1 MQQEILTKL
10 TDEDKAKGHI
20 LPLLPLPNAK
30 ENTFFVIHNWMITHL
45 NLSGNDLFLFGIIF
59 GFCNNTGT
67 VCYCGRDYLASIM
80 NVTNIT
86 VTRSVKNLEDRNLII
101 VDRVQTKDK
110 SNNYY
115 SINVDE
121 LIKIIKDKS
130 EDIPK
135 EIEEIKT
142 NSLNNT
148 EVKEV
153 ISTNNNDITS
163 NTDIE
168 EVIYDKEEQNYT
180 TKNKNIE
187 DTNNNLLP
195 HQLQNV
201 TRSGNK
207 LLDYNICIY
216 NIDNN
221 IENNKIKNFI
231 VEPEISDIHLTN
243 SETVNLS
250 NTDSV
255 SIDNKTEIDKKT
267 NKNIEFHLGQKKQ
280 RKRKTNDKAKMFALI
295 KQLFFNDNIKEP
307 DLVEALTKFLQQRIS
322 RSDAIK
328 LTYDVWE
335 KQLQLLIQVSE
346 GDYKYALGLVNDAY
360 NGGYRSVCF
369 SNQQKTKN
377 NRYNKKMSYNL
388 HKDEMTTKIATM
400 SRKERE
406 EYYKN
411 NIALD
416 ENGNPMTF

>member
-1 MQQEILTKL
+1 MNKQEDILTKL
-10 TDEDKAKGHI
+10 TDEEKSKGHI

-30 ENTFFVIHNWMITHL
+30 ENTFFVIHNWMITYL
-45 NLSGNDLFLFGIIF
+45 GLSGNDLFLFGIIF

-80 NVTNIT
+80 NVTSIT
-86 VTRSVKNLEDRNLII
+86 VTRSVKNLEDKKLII

-130 EDIPK
+130 ENIDKTTAENATVNDTKKNTNKIVA
-135 EIEEIKT
+135 KT
-142 NSLNNT
+142 NKN
-148 EVKEV
+148 VKNPVENV
-153 ISTNNNDITS
+153 NY
-163 NTDIE
+163 E
-168 EVIYDKEEQNYT
+168 KEEQNY
-180 TKNKNIE
+180 KVECRNAYNPS
-187 DTNNNLLP
+187 NNMLLP
-195 HQLQNV
+195 QLQFV
-201 TRSGNK
+201 TGPRNK
-207 LLDYNICIY
+207 LLDYNIGIY

-231 VEPEISDIHLTN
+231 VESKTVKSNEPTIIKSEPIPIN
-243 SETVNLS
+243 SIKSKN
-250 NTDSV
+250 
-255 SIDNKTEIDKKT
+255 DK
-267 NKNIEFHLGQKKQ
+267 NVEFHLGYKKT
-280 RKRKTNDKAKMFALI
+280 KRKTNDKAKMFSLI
-295 KQLFFNDNIKEP
+295 KQLFLNDTVNQPE
-307 DLVEALTKFLQQRIS
+307 LVEALTKFLQQRIS

-388 HKDEMTTKIATM
+388 ETTELNTKIATM
-400 SRKERE
+400 SRKERK
-406 EYYKN
+406 EYYEN
-411 NIALD
+411 NIATD
-416 ENGNPMTF
+416 ENGNPMNF